1 MSKNFNTLIVL
12 ALLGAVL
19 YFGLGRYRHRVMRF
33 LPNSLIQQNDR
44 LDQFMFMYDSDPQ
57 NDRFIKGSLKRQQ
70 FRLLDRVLDEEE
82 RNGGMRL
89 SNSKVRQLAADDK
102 EVIEAYDRWR
112 RCCSLMRSENYVI
125 YPSQRSRRP

>member
-1 MSKNFNTLIVL
+1 MSKNFNTLIIL

-19 YFGLGRYRHRVMRF
+19 YFGFGRYRHRILRF
-33 LPNSLIQQNDR
+33 LPNSFTQQDNR
-44 LDQFMFMYDSDPQ
+44 LDPFMFMYDSDPK
-57 NDRFIKGSLKRQQ
+57 NDRFIKGSLRRDQ
-70 FRLLDRVLDEEE
+70 FRLLDRVLNEEE

-89 SNSKVRQLAADDK
+89 SNGKVRQLAADDK

-112 RCCSLMRSENYVI
+112 RCCSLMRSVNYVI

>member
-1 MSKNFNTLIVL
+1 MSKNFNTLIIL

-19 YFGLGRYRHRVMRF
+19 YFGFGRYRHRILRF
-33 LPNSLIQQNDR
+33 LPNSFTQQVNR
-44 LDQFMFMYDSDPQ
+44 LDPFMFMYDSDPK
-57 NDRFIKGSLKRQQ
+57 NDRFIKGSLRRDQ
-70 FRLLDRVLDEEE
+70 FRLLDRVLNEEE

-89 SNSKVRQLAADDK
+89 SNGKVRQLAADDR

>member
-19 YFGLGRYRHRVMRF
+19 YFGFGKYRHRLMRIVPDSF
-33 LPNSLIQQNDR
+33 TQRDDR
-44 LDQFMFMYDSDPQ
+44 LDPYMFMYDSDPQ

-70 FRLLDRVLDEEE
+70 FRLLDRVLNEEE

-89 SNSKVRQLAADDK
+89 SDGKVRQLAADDK

-112 RCCSLMRSENYVI
+112 RCVSLMRSENYVI